1 MNKQRRKDLQRAE
14 DLLREAQAI
23 IQQARDEE
31 QEYRDNL
38 PENMQ
43 SGERADAIDGNISCL
58 EDADQA
64 IDEICDTHIAGAIG
78 Q

>member
-14 DLLREAQAI
+14 ELLREAQAI
-23 IQQARDEE
+23 ITQARDEE
-31 QEYRDNL
+31 QEYVDNM

-43 SGERADAIDGNISCL
+43 GEKREKAEGNVSCL
-58 EDADQA
+58 DDADQA

-78 Q
+78 E